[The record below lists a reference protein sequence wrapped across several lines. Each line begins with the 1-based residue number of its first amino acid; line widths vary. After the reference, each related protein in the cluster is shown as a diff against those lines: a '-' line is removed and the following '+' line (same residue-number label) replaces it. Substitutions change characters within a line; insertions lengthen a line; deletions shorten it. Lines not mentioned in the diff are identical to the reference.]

1 MRARKNKSLGQ
12 TASEYMLVISVI
24 VLALTAAVYTPMKQ
38 AIQDGASDYKDKY
51 EEAGKQGYMGQA
63 SDGKR

>member
-1 MRARKNKSLGQ
+1 
-12 TASEYMLVISVI
+12 MLVISVI

-38 AIQDGASDYKDKY
+38 ALSDGSQQYKQKYQD
-51 EEAGKQGYMGQA
+51 AGRNGYMGQG

>member
-1 MRARKNKSLGQ
+1 MRTKKKTLGQ

-24 VLALTAAVYTPMKQ
+24 VLALTAAVYVPMKEALQ
-38 AIQDGASDYKDKY
+38 EGANDYKDKY